1 MSAPVRALL
10 VDDEQPARE
19 RLRRLL
25 QAHAEIEIV
34 GEAEDGVQAI
44 ETIATLHPD
53 LLFLDVQ
60 MPGCTGLEVAAA
72 LPAPRPKIVFCTAF
86 DEYAVDAFEL
96 HAVDYLL
103 KPVTRAR
110 LAKAVE
116 RLVERPGGEAD
127 AGVSRAGRAIAGQPA
142 RFVAR
147 RGARYCVVPRSDVL
161 CFLSDGGTTMLQTTD
176 QHYWMEP
183 SLAELEERLDPEAFV
198 RVSRAAIVRLDAVRE
213 VVPSGAG
220 QGIVRFAGGFEIEVS
235 RRRYPDLL
243 RRLGG
248 GV

>member
-1 MSAPVRALL
+1 MSASLRALL

-25 QAHAEIEIV
+25 QSHTEIAIV

-44 ETIATLHPD
+44 ETIAALRPD
-53 LLFLDVQ
+53 LVFLDVQ
-60 MPGCTGLEVAAA
+60 MPGCTGLEVAAG
-72 LPAPRPKIVFCTAF
+72 LPAPRPRIVFCTAF

-103 KPVTRAR
+103 KPITRAR

-116 RLVERPGGEAD
+116 RLIVRPSGEAD
-127 AGVSRAGRAIAGQPA
+127 AGVSRAGRTLAGPPT

-147 RGARYCVVPRSDVL
+147 RGARFCVVPRSEVL
-161 CFLSDGGTTMLQTTD
+161 CFLTDGGLTMLQTAD

-183 SLAELEERLDPEAFV
+183 SLAELEERLDPEAFF
-198 RVSRAAIVRLDAVRE
+198 RVSRAAIVHLDAVSE
-213 VVPSGAG
+213 VTPSGAG
-220 QGIVRFAGGFEIEVS
+220 QGRARLTSGLEIEVS
-235 RRRYPDLL
+235 RRRYPELL
-243 RRLGG
+243 RKLGL
-248 GV
+248 

>member
-1 MSAPVRALL
+1 MRTLL

-25 QAHAEIEIV
+25 QAHPEIEIV
-34 GEAEDGVQAI
+34 GEAEDGVQALEKI
-44 ETIATLHPD
+44 VELRPG
-53 LLFLDVQ
+53 LVFLDVQ

-72 LPAPRPKIVFCTAF
+72 LASPRPKVVFCTAF

-110 LAKAVE
+110 LSKAVA
-116 RLVERPGGEAD
+116 RVLERPDAEAEVGL
-127 AGVSRAGRAIAGQPA
+127 ARAGRAIAGSPPRFLA
-142 RFVAR
+142 RK
-147 RGARYCVVPRSDVL
+147 GSRYCVVPRDEVL
-161 CFLSDGGTTMLQTTD
+161 CFLSDGGLTMLQTAD

-183 SLAELEERLDPEAFV
+183 SLAELEERLDPESFF

-213 VVPSGAG
+213 IVPHGSG
-220 QGIVRFAGGFEIEVS
+220 QGRVRLTNDLEIEVS

-243 RRLGG
+243 KQLG
-248 GV
+248 

>member
-1 MSAPVRALL
+1 MRTLL

-25 QAHAEIEIV
+25 QAHPEIEIA
-34 GEAEDGVQAI
+34 GEAEDGVQALERI
-44 ETIATLHPD
+44 TELKPD
-53 LLFLDVQ
+53 LVFLDVQ
-60 MPGCTGLEVAAA
+60 MPGSTGLEVAAA
-72 LPAPRPKIVFCTAF
+72 LGTPRPKIVFCTAF

-116 RLVERPGGEAD
+116 RVLERSSEEAD
-127 AGVSRAGRAIAGQPA
+127 AGLAKAGRALSGPPA
-142 RFVAR
+142 RFLAR
-147 RGARYCVVPRSDVL
+147 KAQRYCVVPQAEVL
-161 CFLSDGGTTMLQTTD
+161 CFLTDGGLTLLQTKD

-183 SLAELEERLDPEAFV
+183 SLAELEERLDPETYF

-213 VVPSGAG
+213 VVPHGTG
-220 QGIVRFAGGFEIEVS
+220 QGQVRLTNGLEIEVS

-243 RRLGG
+243 RKLG
-248 GV
+248 